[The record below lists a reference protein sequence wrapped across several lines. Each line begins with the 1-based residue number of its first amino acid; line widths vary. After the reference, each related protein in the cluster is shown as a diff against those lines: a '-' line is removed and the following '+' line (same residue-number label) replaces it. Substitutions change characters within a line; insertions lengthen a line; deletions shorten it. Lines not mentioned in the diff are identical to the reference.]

1 MTESMTSEDDA
12 YPDAAELPTI
22 YRVAEEDADGWR
34 VGGAEPVRLA
44 IALGVA
50 GLLPQ
55 IAAVLATVLR
65 LDWLNAPAMALIYG
79 SLILSFLGGSWWG
92 MALTRAEGRWR
103 STLLLLGIGASLTG
117 FCVQGLAGASPM
129 RALLIVLGAAI
140 LSSWLVDRVL
150 VREGMIGRW
159 WGWLRLVLSLGL
171 GGLTIL
177 TGVLAG

>member
-1 MTESMTSEDDA
+1 MASDEDVHTE
-12 YPDAAELPTI
+12 AALPTI
-22 YRVAEEDADGWR
+22 YQVGEEDADGWR

-55 IAAVLATVLR
+55 MAAVLATLLE

-79 SLILSFLGGSWWG
+79 ALILSFLGGSWWG
-92 MALTRAEGRWR
+92 IALTRAEGRWR
-103 STLLLLGIGASLTG
+103 SILLLLGIGASLIG

-159 WGWLRLVLSLGL
+159 WGWLRLVLSVGL
-171 GGLTIL
+171 GGLT
-177 TGVLAG
+177 VLAGVIAG